1 MPGPDTVTLLTMS
14 EQRSVP
20 GGRSEATR
28 GTSKTDAYRAYG
40 PATRAIHAGYRPDPQ
55 TGAVN
60 APIYASST
68 FAQDGVGGLRGGFEY
83 ARTGN
88 PTRSA
93 LEASLSAV
101 EGGTFGRAFASG
113 MAATDCALR
122 ALLRPGDHVVI
133 PDDAY
138 GGTFRLV
145 DKVFT
150 KWGID
155 YTPAALSDLDAVRAA
170 MTPKTRLIWVETPTN
185 PLLTIADIAAIAQLA
200 STSGVKVLVDNTF
213 ASPALQQ
220 PLALGAD
227 VVLHSTTKYIGGHS
241 DVVGGALVTD
251 DEELDD
257 AFAFLQNGA
266 GAVPGPFDAYLTMR
280 GLKTLVLR
288 MQRHSD
294 NAALVAEFLE
304 GHPAVET
311 VLYPGLPG
319 HPNHEVARRQM
330 SGFGGMVSVRL
341 RGGRDAAHRLCARTE
356 IFILA
361 ESLGG
366 VESLIEHPGA
376 MTHASTAGSQ
386 LEVPDD
392 LVRLSVGIEEIGD
405 LLGDL
410 EQALRKG

>member
-1 MPGPDTVTLLTMS
+1 MS
-14 EQRSVP
+14 ADHT
-20 GGRSEATR
+20 GHFTGLAT
-28 GTSKTDAYRAYG
+28 K
-40 PATRAIHAGYRPDPQ
+40 AIHAGYRPDPA

-68 FAQDGVGGLRGGFEY
+68 FAQDGVGALRGGFEY

-88 PTRSA
+88 PTRAA
-93 LEASLSAV
+93 LEASLAAV
-101 EGGTFGRAFASG
+101 EGGGYARAFGSG

-122 ALLRPGDHVVI
+122 AMLRPGDHVII
-133 PDDAY
+133 PTDAY
-138 GGTFRLV
+138 GGTFRLI

-150 KWGID
+150 QWGVR
-155 YTPAALSDLDAVRAA
+155 YTPVALSDVDAVRAA
-170 MTPKTRLIWVETPTN
+170 ITPQTRLIWVETPTN
-185 PLLTIADIAAIAQLA
+185 PLLSIADIAALA
-200 STSGVKVLVDNTF
+200 ALGKQSSVKVLVDNTF

-220 PLALGAD
+220 PLTLGAD

-251 DEELDD
+251 DAELDA

-288 MQRHSD
+288 MQRHSE
-294 NAALVAEFLE
+294 NAWAVAEFLA
-304 GHPAVET
+304 GHPAVSA

-319 HPNHEVARRQM
+319 HPGHDVAARQM
-330 SGFGGMVSVRL
+330 RGFGGMVSVRM
-341 RGGRDAAHRLCARTE
+341 RGGRQAARDLCGRTE
-356 IFILA
+356 VFILA

-366 VESLIEHPGA
+366 VESLIEHPSA

-392 LVRLSVGIEEIGD
+392 LVRLSVGIEDVAD
-405 LLGDL
+405 LLADL
-410 EQALRKG
+410 DQALR

>member
-1 MPGPDTVTLLTMS
+1 MS
-14 EQRSVP
+14 PSRH
-20 GGRSEATR
+20 EAT
-28 GTSKTDAYRAYG
+28 GLSTT
-40 PATRAIHAGYRPDPQ
+40 AIHAGFRPDPA

-88 PTRSA
+88 PTRAA
-93 LEASLSAV
+93 LETALAAV
-101 EGGTFGRAFASG
+101 ERGRFGRAFGSG

-122 ALLRPGDHVVI
+122 AMLRPGDHLII

-138 GGTFRLV
+138 GGTFRLI
-145 DKVFT
+145 DKVFSQ
-150 KWGID
+150 WGVS

-170 MTPKTRLIWVETPTN
+170 RTDKTRLIWVETPTN
-185 PLLTIADIAAIAQLA
+185 PLLSIADIAGIAAIGREAGA
-200 STSGVKVLVDNTF
+200 KVLVDNTF

-220 PLALGAD
+220 PLTLGAD

-251 DEELDD
+251 DEELDE

-288 MQRHSD
+288 MQRHSE
-294 NAALVAEFLE
+294 NAAVVAEYLN
-304 GHPAVET
+304 GHPAVSQ

-319 HPNHEVARRQM
+319 HPGHAVAAAQM
-330 SGFGGMVSVRL
+330 RGFGGMVSVRMQ
-341 RGGRDAAHRLCARTE
+341 GGRAAAEKLCAGTE

-366 VESLIEHPGA
+366 VESLIELPGA

-392 LVRLSVGIEEIGD
+392 LVRLSVGIEDIED
-405 LLGDL
+405 LIADL
-410 EQALRKG
+410 KQALA

>member
-1 MPGPDTVTLLTMS
+1 MRL
-14 EQRSVP
+14 
-20 GGRSEATR
+20 AT
-28 GTSKTDAYRAYG
+28 K
-40 PATRAIHAGYRPDPQ
+40 AIHAGFRPDPA

-68 FAQDGVGGLRGGFEY
+68 FAQDGVGGLRGGYEY

-88 PTRSA
+88 PTRTA
-93 LEASLSAV
+93 LEASLAAV
-101 EGGTFGRAFASG
+101 EEAEYGRAFASG

-122 ALLRPGDHVVI
+122 AVLRPGDHVVM

-138 GGTFRLV
+138 GGTFRLI

-150 KWGID
+150 QWGID
-155 YTPAALSDLDAVRAA
+155 YTAVSLSDLDAVRAA
-170 MTPKTRLIWVETPTN
+170 INPQTKLVWVETPTN
-185 PLLTIADIAAIAQLA
+185 PLLSIADIAGIAEIA
-200 STSGVKVLVDNTF
+200 SASNAKLLVDNTF

-220 PLALGAD
+220 PLTLGAD
-227 VVLHSTTKYIGGHS
+227 IVLHSTTKYIGGHS
-241 DVVGGALVTD
+241 DVVGGALLTS
-251 DEELDD
+251 DEELDT

-266 GAVPGPFDAYLTMR
+266 GAVAGPFDAYLTMR

-288 MQRHSD
+288 MRQHSE
-294 NAALVAEFLE
+294 NAALVAEFLSD
-304 GHPAVET
+304 HPAIAT
-311 VLYPGLPG
+311 VLYPGLPS
-319 HPNHEVARRQM
+319 HPGHEVAAKQM
-330 SGFGGMVSVRL
+330 SGFGGMVSVRM
-341 RGGRDAAHRLCARTE
+341 RGGAEAARKLCAATE

-392 LVRLSVGIEEIGD
+392 LVRLSVGIEDSAD
-405 LLGDL
+405 LIADL
-410 EQALRKG
+410 EQALT

>member
-1 MPGPDTVTLLTMS
+1 MTDS
-14 EQRSVP
+14 H
-20 GGRSEATR
+20 R
-28 GTSKTDAYRAYG
+28 GHG
-40 PATRAIHAGYRPDPQ
+40 FATRAIHAGYRPDPA

-88 PTRSA
+88 PTRSI
-93 LEASLSAV
+93 LEATLAAV
-101 EGGTFGRAFASG
+101 ESGEFGRAFSSG

-122 ALLRPGDHVVI
+122 AVLRPGDHIVI

-138 GGTFRLV
+138 GGTFRLI
-145 DKVFT
+145 DKVFRE
-150 KWGID
+150 WGVD
-155 YTPAALSDLDAVRAA
+155 HTPVPLSDLDAVRAA
-170 MTPKTRLIWVETPTN
+170 LAPNTRMIWVETPTN
-185 PLLTIADIAAIAQLA
+185 PLLSVADIAAVAELA
-200 STSGVKVLVDNTF
+200 RPAGVTVLVDNTF

-220 PLALGAD
+220 PLTLGAD
-227 VVLHSTTKYIGGHS
+227 IVLHSTTKYIGGHS

-251 DEELDD
+251 DEELDTK
-257 AFAFLQNGA
+257 FAFLQNGA

-280 GLKTLVLR
+280 GLKTLQVR
-288 MQRHSD
+288 MQRHCE
-294 NAALVAEFLE
+294 NAARVAEFLAE
-304 GHPAVET
+304 HPAVSS

-319 HPNHEVARRQM
+319 HPGHRVAARQM
-330 SGFGGMVSVRL
+330 SGFGGMVSIRM
-341 RGGRDAAHRLCARTE
+341 RGGAAAARKLCAATE

-392 LVRLSVGIEEIGD
+392 LVRLSVGIEDCAD
-405 LLGDL
+405 LISDL
-410 EQALRKG
+410 ERALA